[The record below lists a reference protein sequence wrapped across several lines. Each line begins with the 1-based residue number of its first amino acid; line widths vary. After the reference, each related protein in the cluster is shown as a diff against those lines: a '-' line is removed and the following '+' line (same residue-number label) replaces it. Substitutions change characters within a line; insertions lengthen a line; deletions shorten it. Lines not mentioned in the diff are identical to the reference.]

1 MSFVLVLAMLC
12 LCPNA
17 WSSTTRDEQSII
29 AKWTGENICA
39 MGVDRFYS
47 ISETEMR
54 TLFESQTGMLYNDI
68 PIEPTESE
76 RLRITS
82 QLTAYIASVCPSE
95 LENYRRR

>member
-1 MSFVLVLAMLC
+1 MRFLLVLAMLC
-12 LCPNA
+12 LYPNA
-17 WSSTTRDEQSII
+17 WSSTTRNEQSII

-47 ISETEMR
+47 TSEAEMSE
-54 TLFESQTGMLYNDI
+54 LFESQTGMLYNDI
-68 PIEPTESE
+68 PLEPTESE

-95 LENYRRR
+95 LEKYRKR

>member
-1 MSFVLVLAMLC
+1 MRFVLVLAMLC

-29 AKWTGENICA
+29 AKWTGESICA

-47 ISETEMR
+47 ISEVELR
-54 TLFESQTGMLYNDI
+54 ELFEGQTGMAYNDI
-68 PIEPTESE
+68 PVEPTETE

-82 QLTAYIASVCPSE
+82 QLTAYIASVCPTE

>member
-1 MSFVLVLAMLC
+1 MRFLLVLAMLC

-17 WSSTTRDEQSII
+17 WSSITRDEQSII
-29 AKWTGENICA
+29 AKWTAEKICA

-47 ISETEMR
+47 ISEVEMR
-54 TLFESQTGMLYNDI
+54 DLFEDQTGMLYNDI

-82 QLTAYIASVCPSE
+82 QLTSYIASVCPSE

>member
-1 MSFVLVLAMLC
+1 MRFVLALAMLC
-12 LCPNA
+12 FCPNA

-39 MGVDRFYS
+39 MGVNRFYS
-47 ISETEMR
+47 ISEVELR
-54 TLFESQTGMLYNDI
+54 ELFEGQTGMAFNDI
-68 PIEPTESE
+68 PVEPTETE

>member
-1 MSFVLVLAMLC
+1 MRFVLALAMLC
-12 LCPNA
+12 FCPNA

-39 MGVDRFYS
+39 MGVNRFYS
-47 ISETEMR
+47 ISEVELHA
-54 TLFESQTGMLYNDI
+54 LFEGQTGMAYNDI
-68 PIEPTESE
+68 PVQPTETE

>member
-1 MSFVLVLAMLC
+1 MRILLVLAMLC
-12 LCPNA
+12 LYPNA

-47 ISETEMR
+47 ISEAEMR
-54 TLFESQTGMLYNDI
+54 DLFESQTGMLYNNI

-82 QLTAYIASVCPSE
+82 QLTAYISSVCPSE
-95 LENYRRR
+95 LENYRMR